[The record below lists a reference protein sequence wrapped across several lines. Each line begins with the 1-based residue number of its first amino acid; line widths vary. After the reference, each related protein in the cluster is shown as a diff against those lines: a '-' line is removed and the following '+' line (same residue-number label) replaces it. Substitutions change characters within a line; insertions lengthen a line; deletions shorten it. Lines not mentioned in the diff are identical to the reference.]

1 MLVNAASLIKE
12 AAHQPTWIN
21 LALPDLRT
29 LSRELRSAAIDEMKR
44 ADNAEDALKIL
55 LDQFGFLDESVLT
68 VTILTPIGRVAVM
81 RDKLAHIVEKRP
93 DSRERYVRHA
103 IDTLTGP
110 FEVWKVLY
118 DNGGHR
124 MAFINAYE
132 AKNDMLVVV
141 DVRNGHLLWNFM
153 HAPAR
158 AMNKHRQGELLYKRY
173 ILEDKQKG
181 SHSAALDV

>member
-1 MLVNAASLIKE
+1 MLVNAAPVIKE
-12 AAHQPTWIN
+12 AADQPTWIN

-55 LDQFGFLDESVLT
+55 LDQFGFVDESILT

-81 RDKLAHIVEKRP
+81 KDKLAHIIEKRP

-118 DNGGHR
+118 DNGGYR

-141 DVRNGHLLWNFM
+141 MCETDMSSGTLRT
-153 HAPAR
+153 
-158 AMNKHRQGELLYKRY
+158 HRRER
-173 ILEDKQKG
+173 
-181 SHSAALDV
+181 

>member
-1 MLVNAASLIKE
+1 MLVNAASLTKE

-68 VTILTPIGRVAVM
+68 VIILTPIGRVAVM

-118 DNGGHR
+118 DNGGYR
-124 MAFINAYE
+124 MAFINA
-132 AKNDMLVVV
+132 
-141 DVRNGHLLWNFM
+141 
-153 HAPAR
+153 
-158 AMNKHRQGELLYKRY
+158 
-173 ILEDKQKG
+173 
-181 SHSAALDV
+181 

>member
-1 MLVNAASLIKE
+1 MIVTAAPLIKE
-12 AAHQPTWIN
+12 AAGQQTWID

-29 LSRELRSAAIDEMKR
+29 LARELRSAAIDEIKR
-44 ADNAEDALKIL
+44 AEDADGALKIL
-55 LDQFGFLDESVLT
+55 LAYFGFVDEALLAI
-68 VTILTPIGRVAVM
+68 TILTPIGNIAVR

-110 FEVWKVLY
+110 FEVWRILY
-118 DNGGHR
+118 DNGEYR
-124 MAFINAYE
+124 LAFINAYE

-141 DVRNGHLLWNFM
+141 DVRNGYVLWNFM

-158 AMNKHRQGELLYKRY
+158 AMNKHRQGKLLYKRY
-173 ILEDKQKG
+173 VLEDKEKG
-181 SHSAALDV
+181 QL

>member
-1 MLVNAASLIKE
+1 MLTNAAPTTKE
-12 AAHQPTWIN
+12 AADQATWID

-29 LSRELRSAAIDEMKR
+29 LSKELRSAAIEEIKR
-44 ADNAEDALKIL
+44 ADDPAGALGIL
-55 LDQFGFLDESVLT
+55 LEYFGFIDESVMA
-68 VTILTPIGRVAVM
+68 VTFLTPIGNVAVA

-110 FEVWKVLY
+110 FEIWKVRY

-124 MAFINAYE
+124 VAFINAYE

-141 DVRNGHLLWNFM
+141 IF
-153 HAPAR
+153 
-158 AMNKHRQGELLYKRY
+158 AMDTFSGISCTLRREP
-173 ILEDKQKG
+173 
-181 SHSAALDV
+181 

>member
-1 MLVNAASLIKE
+1 MLVTVAPSIKE
-12 AAHQPTWIN
+12 AMGQHTWID

-29 LSRELRSAAIDEMKR
+29 LARELRSAPLDEVKR
-44 ADNAEDALKIL
+44 ADDAEGALQIL
-55 LDQFGFLDESVLT
+55 LAHFGFTDEAVLAVT
-68 VTILTPIGRVAVM
+68 VSTPIGHVGVR

-93 DSRERYVRHA
+93 GSRERYVRHA

-110 FEVWKVLY
+110 FEVWRVRY
-118 DNGGHR
+118 DNGAFR
-124 MAFINAYE
+124 LAFINAYE

-141 DVRNGHLLWNFM
+141 DVRDGHVMWNFM

-173 ILEDKQKG
+173 VLEAKEKG
-181 SHSAALDV
+181 QL